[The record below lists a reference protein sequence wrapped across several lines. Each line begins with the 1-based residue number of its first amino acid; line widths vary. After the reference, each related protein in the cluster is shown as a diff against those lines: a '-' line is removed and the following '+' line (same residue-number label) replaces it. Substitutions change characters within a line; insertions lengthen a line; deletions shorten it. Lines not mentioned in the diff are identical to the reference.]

1 MHDKGRGH
9 GVRVGPRQSGGQSPK
24 HGISFADA
32 VAVFSD
38 EFALTVADDF
48 AAEERFVIL
57 GTDSFGHLLIVVYT
71 WRGENR
77 TRIISARKATRHER
91 KQYEG

>member
-1 MHDKGRGH
+1 MEYEWDPDKAATNLH
-9 GVRVGPRQSGGQSPK
+9 K
-24 HGISFADA
+24 HGISLADA

-48 AAEERFVIL
+48 TDEERFMTL
-57 GTDSFGHLLIVVYT
+57 GTDAFGRLVVVVYT
-71 WRGENR
+71 WRGEQTIR
-77 TRIISARKATRHER
+77 LISARKATRHER